1 MLRPPS
7 NQQPNV
13 ESVTDPNSAKTTILQ
28 TALVRTIDF
37 CTHHAG
43 KVISVALL
51 LTAISLS
58 YAVHNFAI
66 STDVS
71 KLLSSDI
78 PWRQREADFE
88 RAFPQRNEIILVVV
102 QAPTPELTKLATDD
116 LAQSLA
122 KRPEIILSI
131 RQVGAGPF
139 FETNGLLYLSAEEVT
154 RVTQQ
159 LTQAGPLISR
169 LAANISLSGV
179 MEAIQLGIMGVR
191 AGQLQLDDA
200 VRPMTTLS
208 ETIENVLARQPAS
221 FSWRTLMNGGPP
233 GPGQLRS
240 LIEVKPVLD
249 YSDLEPG
256 RAASTAIRQAAVDL
270 NLASKFRATV
280 RLTGPIA
287 LADEEFATVK
297 QGAFINT
304 SLTIFAVLIILWLAL
319 RSMKIIAAVFISL
332 MVGLAMTAA
341 VGLMMVEALNL
352 ISVAFAA
359 LFVGIGVD
367 FGIQFSVRYRAERHQ
382 QPDLRKALL
391 RTAATVGAPLTL
403 AAAATAAGFM
413 SFLPTHYRGLS
424 ELGLIAGTG
433 MIIAFVTSVTLL
445 PSLLKLFNPAGE
457 PEPLG
462 YAGLAPVD
470 RFLDRYRIPIIIGTA
485 IVVAAGLPLL
495 SQLRFDFNPIN
506 LRNPSVESV
515 ATFLELRRD
524 PATGINSIAILASS
538 LAEADTIAS
547 KLARL
552 PEVARTRTLSSLV
565 PDEQTYKLEL
575 IKKTATALEVA
586 LAPKA
591 SPKVS
596 DIDNVRALVAAA
608 EGLTQVAGT
617 GTSPGAVAA
626 RRLAEVLFQL
636 SRASPEIRNAA
647 HQAIVPPL
655 QVALSQ
661 LRNFLKAEPVALA
674 TLPSDLRR
682 DWITP
687 EGRALVEVAPKGD
700 PNSNEVLRS
709 FARAVLAVEPRATGT
724 PVSIQESGRTIVW
737 AFIQAGFYALLSI
750 ALLLWIV
757 LRRFGDVLLT
767 LVPLVLAG
775 VVTMEICVL
784 IGLPLNFANII
795 ALPLLLGVGVA
806 FKIYYVMAW
815 RAGQTSL
822 LQTSLTRAVIFSAM
836 TTATAFG
843 SLWLSNHP
851 GTSSMG
857 KLMALSLL
865 CTLAA
870 AVLFQP
876 ALMGRPREK
885 S

>member
-1 MLRPPS
+1 ML
-7 NQQPNV
+7 QAV
-13 ESVTDPNSAKTTILQ
+13 
-28 TALVRTIDF
+28 LVKTIDF
-37 CTHHAG
+37 CTRHAG
-43 KVISVALL
+43 KVVIAALL
-51 LTAISLS
+51 LTAVSLF

-71 KLLSSDI
+71 KLLSPDI
-78 PWRQREADFE
+78 PWRQREAAFE
-88 RAFPQRNEIILVVV
+88 KAFPQRNEIILVVV

-122 KRPEIILSI
+122 KRPDTILSI
-131 RQVGAGPF
+131 RETGGGPF
-139 FETNGLLYLSAEEVT
+139 FETNSLLYLPAEEVA
-154 RVTQQ
+154 RVSQQ
-159 LTQAGPLISR
+159 LISAEPLISR
-169 LAANISLSGV
+169 LAANANLSGV
-179 MEAIQLGIMGVR
+179 MESIQLGIMGVR

-200 VRPMTTLS
+200 VRPMKMFT

-221 FSWRTLMNGGPP
+221 FSWRTLMNSSPP
-233 GPGQLRS
+233 EPGQLRGF
-240 LIEVKPVLD
+240 IEVKPVLD

-256 RAASTAIRQAAVDL
+256 RAATTAIRQAATEL

-297 QGAFINT
+297 EGAFINT
-304 SLTIFAVLIILWLAL
+304 GLTILAVLIILWLAL
-319 RSMKIIAAVFISL
+319 RSTKIIAAVFVSL
-332 MVGLAMTAA
+332 MVGLAITAA
-341 VGLMMVEALNL
+341 IGLMMVEALNL

-367 FGIQFSVRYRAERHQ
+367 FGIQFSVRYRAERHEH
-382 QPDLRKALL
+382 PDLRKALL

-403 AAAATAAGFM
+403 AATATAAGFM

-445 PSLLKLFNPAGE
+445 PALLKLFNPPGE

-462 YAGLAPVD
+462 YAGLAPID
-470 RFLDRYRIPIIIGTA
+470 RFLDRYRLPIIAGTG

-524 PATGINSIAILASS
+524 PATGINSIEILASS
-538 LAEADTIAS
+538 LAEADAIAS
-547 KLARL
+547 KLAKL

-565 PDEQTYKLEL
+565 PDQQIHKLQL
-575 IKKTATALEVA
+575 IKKTATALEDA

-596 DIDNVRALVAAA
+596 DNDNVRALVAAA
-608 EGLTQVAGT
+608 EGLSEVAGS
-617 GTSPGAVAA
+617 GRSPGAAAA
-626 RRLAEVLFQL
+626 RRLAEALFQL
-636 SRASPEIRNAA
+636 SRASPETRNAA
-647 HQAIVPPL
+647 HETIVPPL

-661 LRNFLKAEPVALA
+661 MRNFLKAHPVTLA
-674 TLPSDLRR
+674 TLPLDLRQ

-687 EGRALVEVAPKGD
+687 DGRALVEVAPKGD
-700 PNSNEVLRS
+700 SNSNEVLRS

-737 AFIQAGFYALLSI
+737 AFIQAGLYALLSI

-767 LVPLVLAG
+767 LVPLMLAG
-775 VVTMEICVL
+775 AVTMEICVL

-815 RAGQTSL
+815 RAGQTNL

-857 KLMALSLL
+857 KLMALSLI

-876 ALMGRPREK
+876 ALMGRPRDNP
-885 S
+885 